1 MLYLFSP
8 LDKIYI
14 TQGFGGN
21 KSVYARF
28 GLAGH
33 NGIDYRVK
41 FIDSPLGKRYCS
53 SAADG
58 VIEVV
63 RDDGAKGYGLHIR
76 IRHADGSM
84 TIYGHLSKSYVGQG
98 AKIKAQEIIG
108 LTGNSGFS
116 SGAHLHFEYRPAG
129 WEKNTANGYA
139 GAVDPTPFMLK
150 NLPNQFM

>member
-1 MLYLFSP
+1 MYLYHP
-8 LDKIYI
+8 LDRVYI
-14 TQGFGGN
+14 TQSFGGN

-33 NGIDYRVK
+33 NGTDYRVK

-53 SAADG
+53 AAADG
-58 VIEVV
+58 IIEMV

-76 IRHADGSM
+76 IRHSDGSL
-84 TIYGHLSKSYVGQG
+84 TIYGHLSKPYVRQG
-98 AKIKAQEIIG
+98 AQIKAQEIIG

-129 WEKNTANGYA
+129 WEKNVKNGFA
-139 GAVDPTPFMLK
+139 GAVDPTPFMIK
-150 NLPNQFM
+150 TLPKQFM